1 MLIVITGPDGSGK
14 STACTMI
21 SKFLERHYGQ
31 HNVADVSP
39 WDVAPQ
45 LFSSRTSAR
54 EYLST
59 LDEPARALIILFGL
73 QRTLDLARKK
83 NPKVILFDSYWY
95 KYAVSEIGRGES
107 KAWLFDAVK
116 IFPKPDLTFYLH
128 ISPKNAASRKREI
141 RNYECG
147 IESGTASVEQFI
159 DFQTSLQPIWQE
171 VETFA
176 GPWKHI
182 DGLLSPDDIVQQ
194 ILDEC
199 TKCTKEVV

>member
-1 MLIVITGPDGSGK
+1 MFIVITGPDGSGK

-21 SKFLERHYGQ
+21 SKFLERFYG
-31 HNVADVSP
+31 HNNVAVVSP

-54 EYLST
+54 EYLNT
-59 LDEPARALIILFGL
+59 LDEPARALIILFGI

-83 NPKVILFDSYWY
+83 HPKVILFDSYWY
-95 KYAVSEIGRGES
+95 KYVVSEIGRGES

-128 ISPKNAASRKREI
+128 VSPEEAASRKRVI
-141 RNYECG
+141 KSYECG
-147 IESGTASVEQFI
+147 IKSGTASIEKFI
-159 DFQTSLQPIWQE
+159 HFQTTLQPIWKE
-171 VETFA
+171 VETYT

-182 DGLLSPDDIVQQ
+182 SSLLSPDKVVKQ

-199 TKCTKEVV
+199 TKEIA